1 MTLLSGC
8 CIVLQSGGAG
18 PDRRGH
24 DECVRVPGESEGT
37 EEGQGDGDVHR
48 RGHQTGGGPPTDGR
62 TGKHSCKQ
70 FTGSLHCFRSLRKSQ
85 DYLMFTEK
93 ITGL

>member
-1 MTLLSGC
+1 MNNKVESDITLGVA
-8 CIVLQSGGAG
+8 IVLQSSGAG
-18 PDRRGH
+18 PDCWGH

-48 RGHQTGGGPPTDGR
+48 GGHQTGGGPPTDGR

-70 FTGSLHCFRSLRKSQ
+70 FTGSLQCIRSLRKTQ
-85 DYLMFTEK
+85 DY
-93 ITGL
+93 